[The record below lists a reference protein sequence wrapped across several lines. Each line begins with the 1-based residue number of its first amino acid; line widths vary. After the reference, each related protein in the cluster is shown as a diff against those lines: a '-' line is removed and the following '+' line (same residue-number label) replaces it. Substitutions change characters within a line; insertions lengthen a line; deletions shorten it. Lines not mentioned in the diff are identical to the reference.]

1 MAGHDLGP
9 GVDGRLGEAPRELS
23 RRGAGVPGLVRVE
36 GQDDD
41 VALGAPGPDGLE
53 DLTHVTLVGDELD
66 PGPVAPPDLPA
77 RDDHVRGRDLSAE
90 RPLERVELLAWGLSH
105 RTEKEL
111 REAALQNPSTPDEA
125 IEAVAP
131 GLPENL
137 AELVVINQVRLLRRT
152 TLLVALEGNPDLSAD
167 QRRRLRE
174 LRESF
179 HIGEKPVEAPPP
191 PPPPPEA
198 PPEEEAAVEP
208 VEGEGEVLT
217 EEQAIARYLTA
228 DERQHEERVSA
239 VQMVYRM
246 NAAQKVIAA
255 LKESREVRAILV
267 RDPNRIVS
275 SAVLGSPKLTE
286 PEIESFSGMRGVST
300 EVLRA
305 IASNKD
311 WTKRYG
317 VIANLV
323 KNPRSPLPIAL
334 NLIPRLNPRDLK
346 TISVD
351 RNVPEAIRKHAAKF
365 IRGAP
370 AAGGGGGKR

>member
-1 MAGHDLGP
+1 MAEGRASNPLVDQFRRGSVPRDLRLMAAQGLLPLNPVDFTELLFHLLSDSDAAIRETAGTTLGGISEAETLALLKDRDTPP
-9 GVDGRLGEAPRELS
+9 GV
-23 RRGAGVPGLVRVE
+23 
-36 GQDDD
+36 
-41 VALGAPGPDGLE
+41 
-53 DLTHVTLVGDELD
+53 
-66 PGPVAPPDLPA
+66 
-77 RDDHVRGRDLSAE
+77 
-90 RPLERVELLAWGLSH
+90 LAWGLRN
-105 RTEKEL
+105 RTEKAL
-111 REAALQNPSTPDEA
+111 REAALQNTSTPDEA
-125 IEAVAP
+125 IEEMAP
-131 GLPENL
+131 ELPENL

-152 TLLVALEGNPDLSAD
+152 SLLVALEANPGLSAD

-179 HIGEKPVEAPPP
+179 HIGEKPAEPAPP

-198 PPEEEAAVEP
+198 PPPIEPEDQVSEGETLTEEEAM
-208 VEGEGEVLT
+208 
-217 EEQAIARYLTA
+217 ARYLTA

-255 LKESREVRAILV
+255 LKESREVRAILI

-286 PEIESFSGMRGVST
+286 PEIESFAGMRGVSS
-300 EVLRA
+300 EILRA

-317 VIANLV
+317 VVANLV
-323 KNPRSPLPIAL
+323 RNPRSPLPVAL

-351 RNVPEAIRKHAAKF
+351 RNVPEVIRKHAAKF
-365 IRGAP
+365 IRGAQP
-370 AAGGGGGKR
+370 GGGGGGKH